1 MFSCSARRVWN
12 GIVGACCYVLSPGV
26 IIDGAGDQREESVHV
41 AQIAIC
47 VLGLAVLFSVFCLGY
62 DLITRTESVVTLL
75 TSKDAMLEV
84 YYSSAG
90 PNTVERVG
98 DR

>member
-1 MFSCSARRVWN
+1 V
-12 GIVGACCYVLSPGV
+12 V
-26 IIDGAGDQREESVHV
+26 
-41 AQIAIC
+41 QIAIF

-75 TSKDAMLEV
+75 TSKDAMVEV

-90 PNTVERVG
+90 PNRVERVG
-98 DR
+98 DRDKLWRRETLWRK